1 MRISLRGSILGLAA
15 FGALATA
22 APAAWAG
29 CGVELPVT
37 PASWQSDQAGG
48 SLTRVVNNGTNS
60 IVGMW
65 NVQFFVGSNMIDFGY
80 AQWHSDGTEFFNSG
94 GRAPATQNFCMGVW
108 EQSGPFSY
116 KLNHFA
122 LSYDPSGTLNAKVN
136 IKEDVTVDGKGNDFT
151 GAFTID
157 VFDPNTNA
165 PLQHVAGRLVGHRV
179 TVN

>member
-29 CGVELPVT
+29 CGAPSVE
-37 PASWQSDQAGG
+37 PASWRSDQAEG
-48 SLTRVVNNGTNS
+48 LLIRTNNGVNS

-80 AQWHSDGTEFFNSG
+80 AQWHSDGTEIMNSG

-108 EQSGPFSY
+108 EQTGPLSY

-136 IKEDVTVDGKGNDFT
+136 IKEDVTVDNRGNDFG

-157 VFDPNTNA
+157 VYDPNTNA
-165 PLQHVAGRLVGHRV
+165 PLQHVAGRIVGHRV